1 MQISALSRFRTAEL
15 LEAAGFDGTVIDFS
29 FFQFSPVFY
38 QNIGQIRRVEE
49 LSDAYHLTFGDDQVM
64 VIYLLEVV
72 HRKSSAEIGRCSR

>member
-1 MQISALSRFRTAEL
+1 MYIYMCFRSL
-15 LEAAGFDGTVIDFS
+15 LFDFS